1 MGHEMHTRNEAESG
15 DDQVTNTNME
25 ESLEGS
31 TSLSVKADLLQD
43 NVLVQVNTVETR

>member
-1 MGHEMHTRNEAESG
+1 MGHGMHTRNEAEGG

-31 TSLSVKADLLQD
+31 TSLSVKADLLKN
-43 NVLVQVNTVETR
+43 NVLIKLIP